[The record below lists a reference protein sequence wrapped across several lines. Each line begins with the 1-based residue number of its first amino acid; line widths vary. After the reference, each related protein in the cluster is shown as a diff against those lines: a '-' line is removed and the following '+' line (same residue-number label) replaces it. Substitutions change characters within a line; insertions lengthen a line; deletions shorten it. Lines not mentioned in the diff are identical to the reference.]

1 MLMNVSLRFCICLLH
16 KIKQHEIIST
26 YHTFTKGGDPMS
38 DSLIHP
44 NLDDVYLGFVITDV
58 NYNIMEYNEIFKYF
72 LDAMDRNLKNDKLTF
87 YFPDIKEH
95 ISDKFEIMEINKAIY
110 CVKRNEI
117 KLKDKKYYIFFL
129 ADFSIKHELVDQI
142 KYLNENIYF
151 YNQMF
156 NKLQDGIYITDEK
169 GKTLYVN
176 DSFVNLSGLSRDEL
190 IGKTVYELIKNKSLP
205 NSCCAQVI
213 KNEAAVST
221 INNYYHGQK
230 CLVSGSP
237 IFDAKNNL
245 KRTIAVV
252 RDVSELDLLMKE
264 IAKDDTLSLSYAKKI
279 NINSSSNSNDQ
290 IVSENRYMKSIYVKA
305 KKLAN
310 VDSTVLLLGETGVGK
325 DFLASYIHKNS
336 DKSQIGNLIKINCGA
351 IPEHLLESELFGYEE
366 GAFTGTQ
373 KGGKKGLFEEANNG
387 TLFLDEIGDMPY
399 TLQVKLLNVI
409 NDRKFY
415 RLGGVKSIDFNARI
429 ISATNAN
436 LEKLIEERKFRAD
449 LYYRLNVIN
458 ISIPPLRDRKE
469 DILPLARGFLEYYN
483 TKFKKSSFFSP
494 DLLELFLVYSWPGN
508 IREMENLIE
517 RLVLISDEACI
528 DSNVFHEHVSNKIRS
543 DLLEYQ
549 KMISINEKL
558 PLKNQVNIFE
568 KTIIERTLSSSPTLK
583 HAAERLDIDIST
595 LVRKKQK
602 YNI

>member
-1 MLMNVSLRFCICLLH
+1 MDNA
-16 KIKQHEIIST
+16 
-26 YHTFTKGGDPMS
+26 
-38 DSLIHP
+38 LIYP
-44 NLDDVYLGFVITDV
+44 NYDNIYLGFVITNTD
-58 NYNIMEYNEIFKYF
+58 YAIIEYNKVFMHFINKTDEDMKE
-72 LDAMDRNLKNDKLTF
+72 RKLNY
-87 YFPDIKEH
+87 YFPDI
-95 ISDKFEIMEINKAIY
+95 DKGIFSKFKILVDNKKNTY
-110 CVKRNEI
+110 CAKRNLV
-117 KLKDKKYYIFFL
+117 KLGEKKYYIFFFT
-129 ADFSIKHELVDQI
+129 DFSIRNKLMDQI
-142 KYLNENIYF
+142 EYLNEQIYL
-151 YNQMF
+151 NNEMF

-176 DSFVNLSGLSRDEL
+176 DSFVNLSGLSREL
-190 IGKTVYELIKNKSLP
+190 LVGKTVYELVKEKILP
-205 NSCCAQVI
+205 NSCCAKLI
-213 KNEAAVST
+213 KDKAEVST
-221 INNYYHGQK
+221 INNYYEGQK

-237 IFDAKNNL
+237 IFDSKNRL

-264 IAKDDTLSLSYAKKI
+264 IAKDETLTLSYAKRI
-279 NINSSSNSNDQ
+279 NTTIKLNSDEQ
-290 IVSENRYMKSIYVKA
+290 FVSENKYMKSVYKRA

-310 VDSTVLLLGETGVGK
+310 FDSTVLILGETGAGK
-325 DFLASYIHKNS
+325 DFLASYIHRNS
-336 DKSQIGNLIKINCGA
+336 IRSKTGSLIKINCGA

-373 KGGKKGLFEEANNG
+373 KGGKKGLFEEANDG

-415 RLGGVKSIDFNARI
+415 RLGGTKAIDFNARI

-436 LEKLIEERKFRAD
+436 LEKLIEERKFRSD

-458 ISIPPLRDRKE
+458 ISIPSLKNRQE

-483 TKFKKSSFFSP
+483 NKFKKSCFFSS
-494 DLLELFLVYSWPGN
+494 DILELFLVYSWPGN

-528 DSNVFHEHVSNKIRS
+528 DAKAFREQVSNKYKA
-543 DLLEYQ
+543 DLL
-549 KMISINEKL
+549 KHRRVVSIDDDLSLNEQI
-558 PLKNQVNIFE
+558 NMFE
-568 KTIIERTLSSSPTLK
+568 KSVIQRTLSKTRTLK
-583 HAAERLDIDIST
+583 EAAEKLGIHIST
-595 LVRKKQK
+595 LVRKKQR